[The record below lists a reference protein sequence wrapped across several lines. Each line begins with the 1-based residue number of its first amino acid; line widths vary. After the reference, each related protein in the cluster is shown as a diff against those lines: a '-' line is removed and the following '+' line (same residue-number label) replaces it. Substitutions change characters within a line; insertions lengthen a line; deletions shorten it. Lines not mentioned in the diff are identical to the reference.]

1 MPPSRDVND
10 RDCYRLAL
18 QTREQHI
25 RRDKATSNICTAQA
39 LLANISAMYAV
50 YHGPHE
56 LAAMAQRVHN
66 SALLLAKGL
75 SDAGNKVENGLFFDT
90 IKVNPLIDLHEIRHR
105 AMEME
110 INLRYFEDGSVSSD
124 YAVTILG
131 EARNHAHAICR
142 LACLSTRRRRGRTSK
157 ICCGSFRVPRS

>member
-1 MPPSRDVND
+1 MSSSALRHTQSECLPSSLPCRDVND

-50 YHGPHE
+50 YHGPHD
-56 LAAMAQRVHN
+56 LAAMARRVHN

-75 SDAGNKVENGLFFDT
+75 ADAGNMVENGLFFDT
-90 IKVNPLIDLHEIRHR
+90 IKVNPLIDLLEIKHR

-110 INLRYFEDGSVSSD
+110 VNLRYFDDGSVRKAIVLREIS
-124 YAVTILG
+124 
-131 EARNHAHAICR
+131 AH
-142 LACLSTRRRRGRTSK
+142 
-157 ICCGSFRVPRS
+157 

>member
-1 MPPSRDVND
+1 MPSSRDVND

-56 LAAMAQRVHN
+56 LAAMARRVHN

-124 YAVTILG
+124 YAVTMLG
-131 EARNHAHAICR
+131 
-142 LACLSTRRRRGRTSK
+142 
-157 ICCGSFRVPRS
+157 